1 MQLLRDAGLYP
12 GGLHLEM
19 TGQAVTECTGGPQAL
34 TDKDIGLCYE
44 SLCDPRLN
52 REQSVALA
60 RVAAGY
66 RQSDKQEG

>member
-1 MQLLRDAGLYP
+1 M
-12 GGLHLEM
+12 
-19 TGQAVTECTGGPQAL
+19 TECTGGPQAL

-52 REQSVALA
+52 QEQSVALA